1 MQTSPSW
8 PHSHTHHNLLQVVGV
23 LGDLPLERPTAMMDV
38 ESLVGIASMLDGWLP
53 DVCQGVAPLV
63 VTFVGLSMR
72 PSTTHVS
79 LEALE
84 PVFARIE
91 DIVTQQVRQHR
102 GALVALLS

>member
-1 MQTSPSW
+1 M
-8 PHSHTHHNLLQVVGV
+8 

-91 DIVTQQVRQHR
+91 DIVTQQVRQRRCALWSPCTASINAVLHHR
-102 GALVALLS
+102 ASRFHTASAAS